1 MDWNA
6 FVGFIK
12 EYLPVITVVL
22 SAFIAFIS
30 TIRHKDLERF
40 YKNAEN
46 NLEKVIEPMYLKVK
60 NIENIKD
67 GQHKIELIKD
77 FFDIYDSKKMN
88 ISKLGNRQLINKFF
102 ETEKA
107 FNQYILKFDEESLKS
122 LFFKV
127 RSLKY
132 NLEKEYWRLFETIY
146 KDYNWYKKTVD
157 MNYLF
162 RFFLRISFFIES
174 TLYAVTWISFGFVMF
189 VIFDGVSVS
198 EAVWVENFKEDFFS
212 ALIIFIS
219 SLATLYISMFIN
231 FAFADDTKQKKKFVD
246 YASAG
251 LTYVWNKMSLKIR
264 EWKEE
269 RANRKVERERE
280 RANLK
285 EERERAARSEEN
297 D

>member
-198 EAVWVENFKEDFFS
+198 EAVWVENFKEDFFCTYNFHFVS
-212 ALIIFIS
+212 CHP
-219 SLATLYISMFIN
+219 LYF
-231 FAFADDTKQKKKFVD
+231 
-246 YASAG
+246 
-251 LTYVWNKMSLKIR
+251 YVY
-264 EWKEE
+264 
-269 RANRKVERERE
+269 
-280 RANLK
+280 
-285 EERERAARSEEN
+285 
-297 D
+297 